1 MFGYIKPSHPEM
13 RIRDWETYRGVYC
26 GVCRQLRKRFGP
38 FSRLI
43 LSYDSVFLAMLVAS
57 LGEQAPCFCSRR
69 CKLHP
74 WRKDPCCLTDSSL
87 EFAADTA
94 MLLFYQKLQD
104 DRQDG
109 GWLQKLRSSLLRR
122 IFRRPYE
129 KAGKENPQAK
139 AACEQFA
146 HRQGTIEQQAGLPID
161 HYADPTAQTL
171 GILFSLQ
178 AHGDAE
184 SRILRRLGYLFGR
197 WVYFADAV
205 DDLASDRKKNRF
217 NPFLSAAGQPGL
229 QETFREKAAGLLNVT
244 QAELAAAYELLEPRF
259 YRPVLQNIL
268 YLGLAETRQRLL
280 YPEQFP
286 KKPGSVSLHPDA

>member
-109 GWLQKLRSSLLRR
+109 
-122 IFRRPYE
+122 FP
-129 KAGKENPQAK
+129 
-139 AACEQFA
+139 
-146 HRQGTIEQQAGLPID
+146 
-161 HYADPTAQTL
+161 
-171 GILFSLQ
+171 
-178 AHGDAE
+178 
-184 SRILRRLGYLFGR
+184 
-197 WVYFADAV
+197 
-205 DDLASDRKKNRF
+205 RKS
-217 NPFLSAAGQPGL
+217 P
-229 QETFREKAAGLLNVT
+229 
-244 QAELAAAYELLEPRF
+244 
-259 YRPVLQNIL
+259 
-268 YLGLAETRQRLL
+268 
-280 YPEQFP
+280 
-286 KKPGSVSLHPDA
+286 